1 MLSYEKTPTLC
12 GIVPAF
18 EGLHSSLKELQIE
31 DDDTEFLV
39 QAGIEKLKDY
49 QRLALTT
56 PVYLLSVGE
65 WLLSY

>member
-18 EGLHSSLKELQIE
+18 EGLQSSLKDMQIE
-31 DDDTEFLV
+31 DDNTEIII
-39 QAGIEKLKDY
+39 QAGIEKLEDY

-56 PVYLLSVGE
+56 PAYLLSVGE
-65 WLLSY
+65 